1 MTSPEPGRVLRRA
14 LLAWGLGHLLV
25 GRPAAGRGLLLAE
38 IVAVLLVAWL
48 TASLA
53 STSLYLVPY
62 LAGFGF
68 LVAWA
73 WQAIDAYR
81 TAQRLAGSAGAVPER
96 SPGTALAWLSLPLLV
111 WGSGFWLVGAEHA
124 TPAAALDRFV
134 TAWTA
139 DALTPEEW
147 PPAVRRAARDVD
159 RRLGTEA
166 DRFRDVRVRL
176 VEQEGDGA
184 SAVVE
189 AIHYERRAASFL
201 WVFPGTELVPVADR
215 RLLELELTAGEAP
228 LVGGGDIGAVRWKVI
243 AAEVP
248 GA

>member
-1 MTSPEPGRVLRRA
+1 MTAPEPVRVLRRG

-25 GRPAAGRGLLLAE
+25 GRAGLGRGLLVAE
-38 IVAVLLVAWL
+38 IVAILLVAWL

-53 STSLYLVPY
+53 DTSLYLVPY
-62 LAGFGF
+62 VAGFGF
-68 LVAWA
+68 LGAWA

-81 TAQRLAGSAGAVPER
+81 AARRIGGEAGSVPQR
-96 SPGTALAWLSLPLLV
+96 SPGTAMAWLSLPLLL
-111 WGSGFWLVGAEHA
+111 WGSGFWLAGAQHG

-139 DALTPEEW
+139 DEMAATEW
-147 PPAVRRAARDVD
+147 APSVRRVAGRVGRD
-159 RRLGTEA
+159 LGTGT

-176 VEQEGDGA
+176 VEADGPTA

-189 AIHYERRAASFL
+189 AIHFERRRASFL
-201 WVFPGTELVPVADR
+201 WIFPGTELVPVADE
-215 RLLELELTAGEAP
+215 RLMTLQLTAERAP
-228 LVGGGDIGAVRWKVI
+228 LVGGGDVGAVRWRVTG
-243 AAEVP
+243 ATAP

>member
-1 MTSPEPGRVLRRA
+1 MTAPEPGRVLRRG

-25 GRPAAGRGLLLAE
+25 GQPAVGRGLLAAE
-38 IVAVLLVAWL
+38 VVAILLVAWL

-53 STSLYLVPY
+53 DTSLYLVPY

-68 LVAWA
+68 MLAWA

-81 TAQRLAGSAGAVPER
+81 AAQRLGGTVGSVPER
-96 SPGTALAWLSLPLLV
+96 SPGTAIAWLSLPLLV
-111 WGSGFWLVGAEHA
+111 WGSGFWLVGAQHA

-139 DALTPEEW
+139 DEMTAADW
-147 PPAVRRAARDVD
+147 PAAVRRPALEVGRS
-159 RRLGTEA
+159 LGPDA

-176 VEQEGDGA
+176 VREEGAGA

-189 AIHYERRAASFL
+189 AIHFERRASSFL
-201 WVFPGTELVPVADR
+201 WVFAGTELVPVADE
-215 RLLELELTAGEAP
+215 RLLNLELSSEQAA
-228 LVGGGDIGAVRWKVI
+228 LAGGGDIGAVRWNVTD
-243 AAEVP
+243 AEVP
-248 GA
+248 GG